1 MKLFFARRSLIKSRQ
16 NTLSDVIEQA
26 QPGGDLVPD
35 EILYLGQLEQG
46 VLRAVRSCKRALR
59 FKNRTRLQYENALRL
74 KFDVLFLSAIDEA
87 RDALSLE
94 TVCDQA
100 EFL

>member
-1 MKLFFARRSLIKSRQ
+1 MKSFFARRSLIILRQ
-16 NTLSDVIEQA
+16 NTLSDVVEQA

-35 EILYLGQLEQG
+35 ETLFLGRLEQA
-46 VLRAVRSCKRALR
+46 VLKTVRSCKRALR
-59 FKNRTRLQYENALRL
+59 FQNRTRLQYENALRL

-87 RDALSLE
+87 QDALSLE